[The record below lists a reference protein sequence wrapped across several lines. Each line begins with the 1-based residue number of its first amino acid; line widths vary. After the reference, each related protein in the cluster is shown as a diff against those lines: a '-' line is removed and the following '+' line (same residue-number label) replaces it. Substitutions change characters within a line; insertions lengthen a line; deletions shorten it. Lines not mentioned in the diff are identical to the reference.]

1 MLTSKWNRERD
12 RLTKL
17 DIDDIIRQ
25 KGGDYI
31 MLAIIMSIENEEDRS
46 FMETLYY
53 DYSEK
58 MYLVAMDVLN
68 NHHDAQDCVHNTI
81 ARIIDSIDRYK
92 QAQEGKYLIKL
103 IVIATRNNA
112 INMYNEN
119 KRRNRSVFSTTMYDD
134 ETDNW
139 EILDIPDET
148 NDVQK
153 LIINEET
160 CKMLHELINKLDLI
174 YRDVIVLMQMGYS
187 YEAIAD
193 ILGITVET
201 ARKRYS
207 RAKAKLREM
216 GGKDLYV

>member
-1 MLTSKWNRERD
+1 MLE
-12 RLTKL
+12 
-17 DIDDIIRQ
+17 
-25 KGGDYI
+25 
-31 MLAIIMSIENEEDRS
+31 IIMSIVDEEDRS

-53 DYSEK
+53 NYSEK
-58 MYLVAMDVLN
+58 MYLVAFDILN

-81 ARIIDSIDRYK
+81 ARIIDSIESYK
-92 QAQEGKYLIKL
+92 QAQQGKYLIKL

-112 INMYNEN
+112 INMYNEIKKKN
-119 KRRNRSVFSTTMYDD
+119 KNVFSTTMYDD

-139 EILDIPDET
+139 EIMDIPDDT

-153 LIINEET
+153 LVVSEET
-160 CKMLHELINKLDLI
+160 CKILHELINKLDLI
-174 YRDVIVLMQMGYS
+174 YRDVVVLMQMGYS
-187 YEAIAD
+187 YEAIAN

-207 RAKAKLREM
+207 RAKAKLKEM

>member
-1 MLTSKWNRERD
+1 MLE
-12 RLTKL
+12 
-17 DIDDIIRQ
+17 
-25 KGGDYI
+25 
-31 MLAIIMSIENEEDRS
+31 MIMSIGNEDDRS
-46 FMETLYY
+46 FMETLYE

-58 MYLVAMDVLN
+58 MYLIALNILN

-81 ARIIDSIDRYK
+81 ARIIDSIERYK
-92 QAQEGKYLIKL
+92 QAQQGKYLIKL

-112 INMYNEN
+112 INMYNEI
-119 KRRNRSVFSTTMYDD
+119 KRRNKSVVSTTMYDD

-139 EILDIPDET
+139 EIMDIPDDT
-148 NDVQK
+148 NDVQR
-153 LIINEET
+153 LVINEET
-160 CKMLHELINKLDLI
+160 CRMLHDLINKLDLI
-174 YRDVIVLMQMGYS
+174 YRDVVVLMQMGYS

>member
-1 MLTSKWNRERD
+1 MLD
-12 RLTKL
+12 
-17 DIDDIIRQ
+17 
-25 KGGDYI
+25 
-31 MLAIIMSIENEEDRS
+31 IIMSIENDEDRS

-58 MYLVAMDVLN
+58 MYLVAMNILN
-68 NHHDAQDCVHNTI
+68 NHYDAQDCVHNTI
-81 ARIIDSIDRYK
+81 ARIIDSIERYK
-92 QAQEGKYLIKL
+92 QEGNYLIKL

-112 INMYNEN
+112 INMYNEI
-119 KRRNRSVFSTTMYDD
+119 KRRNKSVFSTTVYDD
-134 ETDNW
+134 ETENW
-139 EILDIPDET
+139 EIMDIPDET
-148 NDVQK
+148 TDIQK
-153 LIINEET
+153 LVVNEET
-160 CKMLHELINKLDLI
+160 VRRLHDLINKLDLI

-193 ILGITVET
+193 VLGITVET

>member
-1 MLTSKWNRERD
+1 ML
-12 RLTKL
+12 
-17 DIDDIIRQ
+17 
-25 KGGDYI
+25 G
-31 MLAIIMSIENEEDRS
+31 IIMSIENEEDRS

-58 MYLVAMDVLN
+58 MYLVALDILN

-81 ARIIDSIDRYK
+81 ARIIDSIERYK
-92 QAQEGKYLIKL
+92 QAQQGKYLIKL

-112 INMYNEN
+112 INMYNEI
-119 KRRNRSVFSTTMYDD
+119 KRRNKSVVSTTMYDD

-139 EILDIPDET
+139 EIMDIPDDT
-148 NDVQK
+148 NDVQR
-153 LIINEET
+153 LVINEET
-160 CKMLHELINKLDLI
+160 CRMLHDLINKLDLI
-174 YRDVIVLMQMGYS
+174 YRDVVVLMQMGYS

>member
-1 MLTSKWNRERD
+1 MLD
-12 RLTKL
+12 
-17 DIDDIIRQ
+17 
-25 KGGDYI
+25 
-31 MLAIIMSIENEEDRS
+31 IIMSIENDEDRS

-58 MYLVAMDVLN
+58 MYLVAMNILN
-68 NHHDAQDCVHNTI
+68 NHYDAQDCVHNTI
-81 ARIIDSIDRYK
+81 ARIIDSIERYK
-92 QAQEGKYLIKL
+92 QAQEGNYLIKL

-112 INMYNEN
+112 INMYNEI
-119 KRRNRSVFSTTMYDD
+119 KRRNKSVFSTTVYDD
-134 ETDNW
+134 ETEKW
-139 EILDIPDET
+139 EIMDIPDET
-148 NDVQK
+148 TDIQK
-153 LIINEET
+153 LVVNEET
-160 CKMLHELINKLDLI
+160 VQRLHDLINKLDLI

-193 ILGITVET
+193 VLGITVET

>member
-1 MLTSKWNRERD
+1 MLE
-12 RLTKL
+12 
-17 DIDDIIRQ
+17 
-25 KGGDYI
+25 
-31 MLAIIMSIENEEDRS
+31 IIMSIVDEEDRS

-58 MYLVAMDVLN
+58 MYLVAFDILN

-81 ARIIDSIDRYK
+81 ARIIDSIESYK
-92 QAQEGKYLIKL
+92 QAQQGKYLIKL

-112 INMYNEN
+112 INMYNEIKKKN
-119 KRRNRSVFSTTMYDD
+119 KNVFSTTMYDD

-139 EILDIPDET
+139 EIMDIPDDT

-153 LIINEET
+153 LVVSEET
-160 CKMLHELINKLDLI
+160 CKILHELINKLDLI
-174 YRDVIVLMQMGYS
+174 YRDVVVLMQMGYS

-207 RAKAKLREM
+207 RAKAKLKEM

>member
-1 MLTSKWNRERD
+1 MLE
-12 RLTKL
+12 
-17 DIDDIIRQ
+17 
-25 KGGDYI
+25 
-31 MLAIIMSIENEEDRS
+31 MIMSIENEEDRS

-53 DYSEK
+53 EYSEK
-58 MYLVAMDVLN
+58 MYLIAMDVLN

-81 ARIIDSIDRYK
+81 ARIIDSIERYK
-92 QAQEGKYLIKL
+92 QAQEGNYLIKL

-112 INMYNEN
+112 INMYNEIKKRN
-119 KRRNRSVFSTTMYDD
+119 KSVFSTTLYDD
-134 ETDNW
+134 ETEHW
-139 EILDIPDET
+139 EIMDIPDET
-148 NDVQK
+148 NNVQR

-160 CKMLHELINKLDLI
+160 CRMLHDLINGLDLI

-207 RAKAKLREM
+207 RAKAKLKEM
-216 GGKDLYV
+216 GGKALYV

>member
-1 MLTSKWNRERD
+1 MLD
-12 RLTKL
+12 
-17 DIDDIIRQ
+17 
-25 KGGDYI
+25 
-31 MLAIIMSIENEEDRS
+31 IIMSIENEEDRS

-53 DYSEK
+53 DYSKK

-81 ARIIDSIDRYK
+81 ARIIDSIERYK
-92 QAQEGKYLIKL
+92 QAQEGNYLIKL

-112 INMYNEN
+112 INMYNEI
-119 KRRNRSVFSTTMYDD
+119 KRRNKSVFSTTVYDD
-134 ETDNW
+134 ETEKW
-139 EILDIPDET
+139 EIMDIPDET

-160 CKMLHELINKLDLI
+160 VRMLHELINKLDYI

-193 ILGITVET
+193 VLGITVET

>member
-1 MLTSKWNRERD
+1 MLE
-12 RLTKL
+12 
-17 DIDDIIRQ
+17 
-25 KGGDYI
+25 
-31 MLAIIMSIENEEDRS
+31 IIMSIENEEDRS

-58 MYLVAMDVLN
+58 MYLVALDILN

-81 ARIIDSIDRYK
+81 ARIIDSIERYK
-92 QAQEGKYLIKL
+92 QAQQGKYLIKL

-112 INMYNEN
+112 INMYNEIKKRN
-119 KRRNRSVFSTTMYDD
+119 KSVFSTTMYDD

-139 EILDIPDET
+139 EIMDIPDDT
-148 NDVQK
+148 NDVQR
-153 LIINEET
+153 LVITEET
-160 CKMLHELINKLDLI
+160 CRMLHDLINKLDLI
-174 YRDVIVLMQMGYS
+174 YRDVVVLMQMGYS

>member
-1 MLTSKWNRERD
+1 MLD
-12 RLTKL
+12 
-17 DIDDIIRQ
+17 
-25 KGGDYI
+25 
-31 MLAIIMSIENEEDRS
+31 IIMSIENEEDRS

-58 MYLVAMDVLN
+58 MYLVAMNILN
-68 NHHDAQDCVHNTI
+68 NHYDAQDCVHNTI
-81 ARIIDSIDRYK
+81 ARIIDSIERYK
-92 QAQEGKYLIKL
+92 QAQEGNYLIKL

-112 INMYNEN
+112 INMYNEI
-119 KRRNRSVFSTTMYDD
+119 KRRNKSVFSTTVYDD
-134 ETDNW
+134 ETEKW
-139 EILDIPDET
+139 EIMDIPDET

-160 CKMLHELINKLDLI
+160 VRMLHDLINKLDYI

-193 ILGITVET
+193 VLGITVET

>member
-1 MLTSKWNRERD
+1 MLD
-12 RLTKL
+12 
-17 DIDDIIRQ
+17 
-25 KGGDYI
+25 
-31 MLAIIMSIENEEDRS
+31 IIMSIENEEDRS

-53 DYSEK
+53 DYSKK

-81 ARIIDSIDRYK
+81 ARIIDSIERYK
-92 QAQEGKYLIKL
+92 QAQEGNYLIKL

-112 INMYNEN
+112 INMYNEI
-119 KRRNRSVFSTTMYDD
+119 KRRNKSVFSTTVYDD
-134 ETDNW
+134 ETEKW
-139 EILDIPDET
+139 EIMDIPDET
-148 NDVQK
+148 TDIQK
-153 LIINEET
+153 LVVNEET
-160 CKMLHELINKLDLI
+160 VQRLHDLINKLDLI

-193 ILGITVET
+193 VLGITVET

>member
-1 MLTSKWNRERD
+1 MLE
-12 RLTKL
+12 
-17 DIDDIIRQ
+17 
-25 KGGDYI
+25 
-31 MLAIIMSIENEEDRS
+31 IIMSIENEEDRS

-58 MYLVAMDVLN
+58 MYLVALDILN

-81 ARIIDSIDRYK
+81 ARIIDSIERYK
-92 QAQEGKYLIKL
+92 QAQQGKYLIKL

-112 INMYNEN
+112 INMYNEIKKRN
-119 KRRNRSVFSTTMYDD
+119 KRVFSTTMYDD

-139 EILDIPDET
+139 EIMDIPDDT
-148 NDVQK
+148 NDVQR
-153 LIINEET
+153 LVINEET
-160 CKMLHELINKLDLI
+160 CRMLHDLINKLDLI
-174 YRDVIVLMQMGYS
+174 YRDVVVLMQMGYS

>member
-1 MLTSKWNRERD
+1 MLD
-12 RLTKL
+12 
-17 DIDDIIRQ
+17 
-25 KGGDYI
+25 
-31 MLAIIMSIENEEDRS
+31 IIMSIENEEDRS

-53 DYSEK
+53 DYSKK

-81 ARIIDSIDRYK
+81 ARIIDSIERYK
-92 QAQEGKYLIKL
+92 QAQEGNYLIKL

-112 INMYNEN
+112 INMYNEI
-119 KRRNRSVFSTTMYDD
+119 KRRNKSVFSTTVYDD
-134 ETDNW
+134 ETEKW
-139 EILDIPDET
+139 EIMDIPDET

-160 CKMLHELINKLDLI
+160 VRMLHELINKLDYI
-174 YRDVIVLMQMGYS
+174 YRDIIVLMQMGYS

-193 ILGITVET
+193 VLGITVET